1 MPLAPPTAISVN
13 EVTAVVGVA
22 TVVMPNS
29 PTVVVGGGWYGTTMG
44 ISIVVRAMLVDASA
58 ITEYALV
65 WMAPS
70 TELALEIAFVTC

>member
-1 MPLAPPTAISVN
+1 
-13 EVTAVVGVA
+13 
-22 TVVMPNS
+22 MPNS